1 MTACKTC
8 QVTCQMIKVYIQLDY
23 QHLSLSG
30 QQMPYFQLPPED
42 PSHNMSTYIPNIIRN
57 ESWSPNRGNNEG
69 LEDDSIL
76 GKASKSRLGGD
87 NNNFEEE
94 KDTRANYSTISK
106 TRQIQSAFAS
116 SNATT
121 SKKRTFNEISGDMS
135 L

>member
-1 MTACKTC
+1 
-8 QVTCQMIKVYIQLDY
+8 
-23 QHLSLSG
+23 
-30 QQMPYFQLPPED
+30 MPYFQLPPED

-94 KDTRANYSTISK
+94 KDTRANYSTTSK

-135 L
+135 LQNTYF

>member
-1 MTACKTC
+1 
-8 QVTCQMIKVYIQLDY
+8 
-23 QHLSLSG
+23 
-30 QQMPYFQLPPED
+30 MPYFQLPPED

-135 L
+135 LQNTYFQQLHEQ